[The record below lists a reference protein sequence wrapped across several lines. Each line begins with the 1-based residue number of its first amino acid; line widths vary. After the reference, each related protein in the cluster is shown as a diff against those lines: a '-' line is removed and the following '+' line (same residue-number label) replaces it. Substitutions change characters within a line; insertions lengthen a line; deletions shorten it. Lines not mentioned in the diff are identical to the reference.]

1 MRKRRLLV
9 EDCFRLRLADL
20 RREGPRGKF
29 RVRGLGTIS
38 YEIVT
43 RGVADPRRH
52 VCLTF
57 PDGHVQ
63 KIRIVE
69 RPMPHAIGGGRHPTR
84 WEFDLGTRQLLALYL
99 APGDTHFRSRVAT
112 GAKHASNAMNRR
124 PLERFR
130 KEQCLARYPLDVQLG
145 VRPPKVPR
153 KEWEK
158 IKRLFGLAEE
168 GADRRG

>member
-1 MRKRRLLV
+1 
-9 EDCFRLRLADL
+9 
-20 RREGPRGKF
+20 
-29 RVRGLGTIS
+29 
-38 YEIVT
+38 
-43 RGVADPRRH
+43 
-52 VCLTF
+52 
-57 PDGHVQ
+57 
-63 KIRIVE
+63 
-69 RPMPHAIGGGRHPTR
+69 
-84 WEFDLGTRQLLALYL
+84 
-99 APGDTHFRSRVAT
+99 
-112 GAKHASNAMNRR
+112 MNRR